1 MARNPACQAPSEDGD
16 AALEAERAPPLQ
28 SPDAGERYGPLELA
42 RTVKDDGRA
51 LILYRRAD
59 GQP

>member
-1 MARNPACQAPSEDGD
+1 MARNPAGQAPSEDGD
-16 AALEAERAPPLQ
+16 AALDAERPHPPQ
-28 SPDAGERYGPLELA
+28 SPDAGERYGPVELA

>member
-1 MARNPACQAPSEDGD
+1 MARNPAGQAPPEGGD
-16 AALEAERAPPLQ
+16 AALGTERSQPRQ
-28 SPDAGERYGPLELA
+28 SPDAGERYGPVELA
-42 RTVKDDGRA
+42 RSVKDDGRA

>member
-1 MARNPACQAPSEDGD
+1 MARNPPRQAPSEDGD
-16 AALEAERAPPLQ
+16 AALDSERPLPLQ
-28 SPDAGERYGPLELA
+28 SPDAGERYGPIELA

-51 LILYRRAD
+51 LILYRRND

>member
-1 MARNPACQAPSEDGD
+1 MARNPAGQGPSEQAD
-16 AALEAERAPPLQ
+16 AALDTGRAQQLQ
-28 SPDAGERYGPLELA
+28 SPAAGERYGPIELA